1 MCAQGILVML
11 DMHRLEDNEFKYDYD
26 GDKLQGFLVSRI
38 HYAQVA
44 GAFVR
49 HW

>member
-11 DMHRLEDNEFKYDYD
+11 DMHRLEDDEDRFQD

-38 HYAQVA
+38 NYYY
-44 GAFVR
+44 
-49 HW
+49 